1 MRASGMVANSAASV
15 WPFMEMVATGDAKG
29 QAKVFA
35 DMKIK
40 MKDSAIQ
47 IPLDLMR

>member
-1 MRASGMVANSAASV
+1 MVANATASV
-15 WPFMEMVATGDAKG
+15 WPFMEIVAAGKSKG